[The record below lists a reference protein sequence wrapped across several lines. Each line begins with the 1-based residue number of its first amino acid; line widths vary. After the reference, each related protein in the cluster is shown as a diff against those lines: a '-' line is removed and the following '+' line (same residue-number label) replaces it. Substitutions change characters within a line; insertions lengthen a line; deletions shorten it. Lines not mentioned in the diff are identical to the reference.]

1 MLHQM
6 VKVGNAVEY
15 SIELV
20 VVGEDM
26 CVFENL
32 FKITFYDFCNVN
44 GEDYLKCNPCNL
56 NHCIT

>member
-26 CVFENL
+26 LVLENL
-32 FKITFYDFCNVN
+32 FNSLTGLRNY
-44 GEDYLKCNPCNL
+44 
-56 NHCIT
+56 

>member
-26 CVFENL
+26 CVFEIL
-32 FKITFYDFCNVN
+32 FKLHFVIFVMLM
-44 GEDYLKCNPCNL
+44 EKIINPWRACMQRGL
-56 NHCIT
+56 L

>member
-26 CVFENL
+26 LVLENL
-32 FKITFYDFCNVN
+32 FKLHSIIVVN
-44 GEDYLKCNPCNL
+44 LMEKM
-56 NHCIT
+56 I